1 MTEETKV
8 MGTEAEE
15 VKAEAREPEAESVE
29 KPDTAQET
37 VETME
42 DYAGQLEASFRK
54 INEGD
59 ILTGTVIAVNEEEAV
74 LDLNYYAQG
83 IIKATELSND
93 PDFSILRDVQ
103 AGDSIEATVISVD
116 DGQGNILLSKKE
128 ANEVLAWDKLQSWME
143 EEKECTV
150 RVKETVNAGVV
161 AFLEG
166 IRGFIPA
173 SHLSMDY
180 VEDTAPYVGKELS
193 VRVITVDREKK
204 KLVLS
209 HKVIAR
215 EKAKEERDHKIS
227 MIVPG
232 SILEGTVESLMPYG
246 AFISLG
252 DGLSG
257 LVHISQIS
265 MRRIKKP
272 SEVLN
277 VGDSVK
283 VKVLNTNDHKI
294 SLSIKA
300 VAEDNEAEELKDMES
315 YQYKSEGEATTSL
328 GDLFKNLKF

>member
-1 MTEETKV
+1 MTEETKAV
-8 MGTEAEE
+8 GMEE
-15 VKAEAREPEAESVE
+15 VKENAQGQEAVE
-29 KPDTAQET
+29 KPQET
-37 VETME
+37 MA

-54 INEGD
+54 IGEGD

-83 IIKATELSND
+83 IIKASELSND

-103 AGDSIEATVISVD
+103 VGDSVEATVISVD

-128 ANEVLAWDKLQSWME
+128 ANEVLAWDKLQSYLE
-143 EEKECTV
+143 DETECTV

-173 SHLSMDY
+173 SHLSVDY
-180 VEDTAPYVGKELS
+180 VEDTSSYVGKELS

-265 MRRIKKP
+265 VRRIKKP

-283 VKVLNTNDHKI
+283 VKVLNTDNHKI

-300 VAEDNEAEELKDMES
+300 VAEDHEAEELKEMES

>member
-1 MTEETKV
+1 MTEEVKV

-15 VKAEAREPEAESVE
+15 
-29 KPDTAQET
+29 TM
-37 VETME
+37 ETME

-83 IIKATELSND
+83 IIKASELSND

-103 AGDSIEATVISVD
+103 VGDSVEATVISVD

-128 ANEVLAWDKLQSWME
+128 ANEVLAWDKLQNWLE
-143 EEKECTV
+143 EETECTV

-173 SHLSMDY
+173 SHLSTDY
-180 VEDTAPYVGKELS
+180 VEDTSAYVGKELS

-232 SILEGTVESLMPYG
+232 SVLEGTVESLMPYG

-277 VGDSVK
+277 VGDPVK
-283 VKVLNTNDHKI
+283 VKVLNTNDNKI

-300 VAEDNEAEELKDMES
+300 VAEDNETQELKDMES

>member
-8 MGTEAEE
+8 
-15 VKAEAREPEAESVE
+15 
-29 KPDTAQET
+29 

-83 IIKATELSND
+83 IIKASELSND

-103 AGDSIEATVISVD
+103 IGDSVEATVISVD

-128 ANEVLAWDKLQSWME
+128 ANEVLAWDKLQRWLE
-143 EEKECTV
+143 EERECTV

-173 SHLSMDY
+173 SHLSTDY
-180 VEDTAPYVGKELS
+180 VEDTSSYVGKELS
-193 VRVITVDREKK
+193 VRVITADREKK

-209 HKVIAR
+209 HKVVAR

-277 VGDSVK
+277 VGDPVK

-294 SLSIKA
+294 SLSMKA
-300 VAEDNEAEELKDMES
+300 VAEDHEAEELKEMES

>member
-1 MTEETKV
+1 MAEDVKV
-8 MGTEAEE
+8 TEA
-15 VKAEAREPEAESVE
+15 AAAPG
-29 KPDTAQET
+29 
-37 VETME
+37 ETME
-42 DYAGQLEASFRK
+42 DYAVQLEASFRK
-54 INEGD
+54 IKEGD
-59 ILTGTVIAVNEEEAV
+59 ILKGTVLAVNEEEVV

-83 IIKATELSND
+83 IIKAADLSSD

-103 AGDSIEATVISVD
+103 TGDVVEATVVSTD
-116 DGQGNILLSKKE
+116 DGQGNIVLSKKE
-128 ANEVLAWDKLQSWME
+128 ANDVLAWDKLQNCLE
-143 EEKECTV
+143 EGTECTV

-173 SHLSMDY
+173 SQLSLDY
-180 VEDTAPYVGKELS
+180 VEDTSSFVGKELS

-209 HKVIAR
+209 HKVIAKER
-215 EKAKEERDHKIS
+215 AEEERNHKIS
-227 MIVPG
+227 MIAPG

-252 DGLSG
+252 GGLSG

-265 MRRIKKP
+265 VKRIKKP
-272 SEVLN
+272 SEVLA
-277 VGDSVK
+277 VGDKVK

-300 VAEDNEAEELKDMES
+300 AEDQAAEELKETES
-315 YQYKSEGEATTSL
+315 YQYRSEGEATTSL

>member
-1 MTEETKV
+1 MTEEVKV
-8 MGTEAEE
+8 MGTEAE
-15 VKAEAREPEAESVE
+15 
-29 KPDTAQET
+29 ET

-83 IIKATELSND
+83 IIKASELSND

-103 AGDSIEATVISVD
+103 IGDSVEATVISVD

-128 ANEVLAWDKLQSWME
+128 ANEVLAWDKLQSWLE
-143 EEKECTV
+143 EETECTV

-173 SHLSMDY
+173 SHLSTDY
-180 VEDTAPYVGKELS
+180 VEDTSAYVGKELS

-232 SILEGTVESLMPYG
+232 SVLEGTVESLMPYG

-283 VKVLNTNDHKI
+283 VKVLNTNDNKI

-300 VAEDNEAEELKDMES
+300 VAEDNETQELKDMES

>member
-1 MTEETKV
+1 MTEEVKV
-8 MGTEAEE
+8 MGTEAE
-15 VKAEAREPEAESVE
+15 
-29 KPDTAQET
+29 ET

-83 IIKATELSND
+83 IIKASELSND

-103 AGDSIEATVISVD
+103 IGDSVEATVISVD

-128 ANEVLAWDKLQSWME
+128 ANEVLAWDKLQSWLE
-143 EEKECTV
+143 EETECTV
-150 RVKETVNAGVV
+150 RIKETVNAGVV

-173 SHLSMDY
+173 SHLSTDY
-180 VEDTAPYVGKELS
+180 VEDTSAYVGKELS

-232 SILEGTVESLMPYG
+232 SVLEGTVESLMPYG

-283 VKVLNTNDHKI
+283 VKVLNTNDNKI

-300 VAEDNEAEELKDMES
+300 VAEDNETQELKDMES

>member
-1 MTEETKV
+1 MTEEVKV
-8 MGTEAEE
+8 MGTEAE
-15 VKAEAREPEAESVE
+15 
-29 KPDTAQET
+29 ET

-83 IIKATELSND
+83 IIKASELSND

-103 AGDSIEATVISVD
+103 IGDSVEATVISVD

-128 ANEVLAWDKLQSWME
+128 ANEVLAWDKLQNWME
-143 EEKECTV
+143 EETECTV

-173 SHLSMDY
+173 SHLSTDY
-180 VEDTAPYVGKELS
+180 VEDTSAYVGKELT

-232 SILEGTVESLMPYG
+232 SVLEGTVESLMPYG

-283 VKVLNTNDHKI
+283 VKVLNTNDNKI

-300 VAEDNEAEELKDMES
+300 VAEDNETQELKDMES